1 MQNEEENRSFEI
13 EEQEEERT
21 SGDAEEPMQE
31 EAEENIEKTYPCK
44 ECNSIFSF
52 PLPLEM
58 HIKNNHEGK
67 LECNE
72 CNFRADIIKAI
83 KDHEKNFH
91 GTIDGEMPMAETR
104 DELQKQIDQLFDF
117 GGREGGKRKRPT
129 ALLTSKLKNSGQLEN
144 SGAGQKRYN
153 AKIVKAHSPDL
164 IH

>member
-1 MQNEEENRSFEI
+1 
-13 EEQEEERT
+13 
-21 SGDAEEPMQE
+21 MQE

-67 LECNE
+67 LECDE
-72 CNFRADIIKAI
+72 CNFRADTIKAI
-83 KDHEKNFH
+83 EDHEKNFH

-129 ALLTSKLKNSGQLEN
+129 ALWTPKLKNSGQLEN